1 MLRRILISAMTMLL
15 AAGTVPAVSA
25 TKDTLMHLAGNIHQF
40 NSEFPQE
47 KVYLQF
53 DNTAYFQGEVIWFK
67 AFVTHATAL
76 KRAPSKVLYV
86 ELLSPEGIIVEQQK
100 HKIVA
105 GQCDGAFVL
114 VDQSTSQS
122 RALKG
127 MVNYPSGFYE
137 VRAYTQ
143 NMLDFSPESFFS
155 RVFPVLS
162 KPVKDG
168 DYDSGTILP
177 PKKSL
182 LELEPVR
189 EDEDLGSRKVNLAFY
204 PEGGSLV
211 RGLPGNVAFK
221 ATDASGLPLSGTLT
235 LPDGSGQTVTIHEG
249 MGSFLT
255 TPSGVIAGTVQF
267 TDESGNSRRER
278 LPSALRSGYSM
289 LLNIVDD
296 SSIRADIYRTSDR
309 KEDELGLSVTCRGE
323 VIHFSKIPGSDSVSH
338 DIDASDWPIGVCRIT
353 LYSKKGEILS
363 SRSFFHNNTEFT
375 PPSIEIL
382 TDSLSRS
389 PFSREVLRMRLTGQD
404 GTPLRDRFCLSVRD
418 AADYGTGSVDNLMSN
433 LLLSSDLRGYIH
445 NPDYY
450 METDDSIHRAAL
462 DLLTLVQG
470 WERYEWKVMT
480 GQSGFRERYRVEDS
494 LNVNG
499 QVMSY
504 SRRKPVSGINVL
516 STITPYDDKTAFE
529 SFQYTTDKTGYFGFD
544 LSDFYNWARMSIK
557 LSSYRLGN
565 VKYEKSTR
573 IKLDYTD
580 IPEPRIITE
589 VEKMQDGK
597 PLKPKKEEKT
607 AVRQPKDTL
616 ATVIDVDEGILL
628 DEVDIIGKRQF
639 IDYDTFKAWNV
650 EQEAYKQ
657 LDKGEYTTDLFG
669 YLSEELGYH
678 FPYPKFFY
686 IHYKDKVPDDAIMED
701 PLSLDMMSIR
711 SVLVYDEP
719 MTKPHIFPLVPLLN
733 EKKRQQ
739 LDTQYFMS
747 MMDMTEVDMDA
758 EQGPRGPA
766 QKYHLIDVLLKE
778 EHELPTKKEIR
789 NLSERTTMIQ
799 GFSEPVEFY
808 APKYPEGP
816 VNGDVDYRRTLYWN
830 PNVITDEEGNARVE
844 FYNNSFSRRF
854 SISGAG
860 ITASGTPYILD
871 TAY

>member
-1 MLRRILISAMTMLL
+1 MHRRIIISAMAMLL

-25 TKDTLMHLAGNIHQF
+25 AEDTLMHLAGNIHQF

-67 AFVTHATAL
+67 AFVTHATTL

-86 ELLSPEGIIVEQQK
+86 ELLSPNGVVLKQHK
-100 HKIVA
+100 LKIVA
-105 GQCDGAFVL
+105 GQCDGAFPL
-114 VDQSTSQS
+114 IDESTSQS

-127 MVNYPSGFYE
+127 MQSYPSGFYE
-137 VRAYTQ
+137 IRAYTQ
-143 NMLDFSPESFFS
+143 NMFDFNTDSFFS
-155 RVFPVLS
+155 RVLPVLS
-162 KPVKDG
+162 KPKKDG
-168 DYDSGTILP
+168 DFSSGTILK
-177 PKKSL
+177 PKKAA
-182 LELEPVR
+182 LELESIRV
-189 EDEDLGSRKVNLAFY
+189 EDENGNRNINVAFY

-235 LPDGSGQTVTIHEG
+235 LPDDAGEAVTLHEG

-255 TPSGVIAGTVQF
+255 TPSGTIAQTVLF
-267 TDESGNSRRER
+267 TDESGKSRRVR
-278 LPSALRSGYSM
+278 LPSALKSGYSM

-296 SSIRADIYRTSDR
+296 SCIRADIYRTGDR
-309 KEDELGLSVTCRGE
+309 NEDELGISVTCRGE
-323 VIHFSKIPGSDSVSH
+323 LIHFEKVKGQESVST
-338 DIDASDWPIGVCRIT
+338 DMDASDWPIGVCRIT

-382 TDSLSRS
+382 TDSMSRS

-450 METDDSIHRAAL
+450 MESDDSIHRAAL

-480 GQSGFRERYRVEDS
+480 GQTGFRERYRVEDS

-499 QVMSY
+499 QVLSFSKY
-504 SRRKPVSGINVL
+504 KPVPDINVL
-516 STITPYDDKTAFE
+516 ATVTPYDDKTAFE
-529 SFQYTTDKTGYFGFD
+529 SFQYTTDSTGYFGFD

-557 LSSYRLGN
+557 LTSRKRNGK
-565 VKYEKSTR
+565 VKYETDTR
-573 IKLDYTD
+573 IKLDYTGV
-580 IPEPRIITE
+580 PEPRAISE
-589 VEKMQDGK
+589 LEKFQDSHNSRK
-597 PLKPKKEEKT
+597 SAKT
-607 AVRQPKDTL
+607 GVSDTGQPEDTL
-616 ATVIDVDEGILL
+616 ATVIDIDEGILL

-650 EQEAYKQ
+650 EQAAFQE
-657 LDKGEYTTDLFG
+657 LDKGEYTTNLFG
-669 YLSEELGYH
+669 YLIRLGYDFY
-678 FPYPKFFY
+678 FPTFFY
-686 IHYKDKVPDDAIMED
+686 VHYRDKVPNDAIIED
-701 PLSLDMMSIR
+701 PYTLDMMSIR

-719 MTKPHIFPLVPLLN
+719 MTKPHIYPLVPLLN
-733 EKKRQQ
+733 EKKRHQM
-739 LDTQYFMS
+739 DTNYFM
-747 MMDMTEVDMDA
+747 DMLDLNPEG
-758 EQGPRGPA
+758 GPRNRI
-766 QKYHLIDVLLKE
+766 QKYFLIDVQLKE
-778 EHELPTKKEIR
+778 EHELPTRKDLR
-789 NLSERTTMIQ
+789 NLSDRTTMVR

-808 APKYPEGP
+808 GPAYPTGP
-816 VNGDVDYRRTLYWN
+816 VIGDVDYRRTLYWN

-844 FYNNSFSRRF
+844 FYNNSYSRRF

-860 ITASGTPYILD
+860 ITASGTPYVLD
-871 TAY
+871 EDF

>member
-1 MLRRILISAMTMLL
+1 MLRRIISSVMAVLL
-15 AAGTVPAVSA
+15 AAGNMPAA
-25 TKDTLMHLAGNIHQF
+25 NAAEDTLMRLAGNIHQF

-67 AFVTHATAL
+67 AFVTHATTL

-86 ELLSPEGIIVEQQK
+86 ELLSPNGVVLEQHK
-100 HKIVA
+100 LKIVA
-105 GQCDGAFVL
+105 GQCDGAFPL
-114 VDQSTSQS
+114 IDESTSQS
-122 RALKG
+122 RALRG
-127 MVNYPSGFYE
+127 MTDYPSGFYE
-137 VRAYTQ
+137 IRAYTQ
-143 NMLDFSPESFFS
+143 NMFDFGQETFFS
-155 RVFPVLS
+155 RVLPVLA
-162 KPVKDG
+162 KPKKDG
-168 DYDSGTILP
+168 DYASGTIQK
-177 PKKSL
+177 PKQHA
-182 LELEPVR
+182 LELESIR
-189 EDEDLGSRKVNLAFY
+189 GEDENGSRNINVEFY

-235 LPDGSGQTVTIHEG
+235 LPDGAGQTVTVHEG

-255 TPSGVIAGTVQF
+255 TPSGTIAQTVQF
-267 TDESGNSRRER
+267 TDESGRSRRVR

-296 SSIRADIYRTSDR
+296 TSIRADIHRTQDR
-309 KEDELGLSVTCRGE
+309 NEDELGISVTCRGE
-323 VIHFSKIPGSDSVSH
+323 LIHFEKVKGQGSVST
-338 DIDASDWPIGVCRIT
+338 DMDASDWPIGVCRIT

-363 SRSFFHNNTEFT
+363 SRSFFHNNTAFT
-375 PPSIEIL
+375 PPSIQVI
-382 TDSLSRS
+382 TDSLSRR

-450 METDDSIHRAAL
+450 MESDDSIHREAL

-480 GQSGFRERYRVEDS
+480 GQTGFRERYRVEDS

-499 QVMSY
+499 QVLSY
-504 SRRKPVSGINVL
+504 SRHKPVSDINVL
-516 STITPYDDKTAFE
+516 ATVTPYDDKTAFE
-529 SFQYTTDKTGYFGFD
+529 SFQYTTDSTGYFGFD

-557 LSSYRLGN
+557 LTSHNRNGK
-565 VKYEKSTR
+565 VKYETSTR
-573 IKLDYTD
+573 IKLDYTGA
-580 IPEPRIITE
+580 PEPRAISE
-589 VEKMQDGK
+589 LEKFQEIK
-597 PLKPKKEEKT
+597 PRKSTKT
-607 AVRQPKDTL
+607 DLSTANTPEDTL

-628 DEVDIIGKRQF
+628 DEVDIVAKRQF

-650 EQEAYKQ
+650 EKEAYKQ

-669 YLSEELGYH
+669 YLNELGYH
-678 FPYPKFFY
+678 FDYPLFFY
-686 IHYKDKVPDDAIMED
+686 THYKDKVPNDAIIED

-711 SVLVYDEP
+711 SVLVYDDP
-719 MTKPHIFPLVPLLN
+719 MTKPHIYPLVPLLN

-739 LDTQYFMS
+739 LDTAYFLD
-747 MMDMTEVDMDA
+747 MMDANVDGA
-758 EQGPRGPA
+758 ARGRIN
-766 QKYHLIDVLLKE
+766 KYYLIDIQLKE
-778 EHELPTKKEIR
+778 EHELPTKKDIR
-789 NLSERTTMIQ
+789 NLSDRTTMIQ

-808 APKYPEGP
+808 GPAYPTGP
-816 VNGDVDYRRTLYWN
+816 VTGDVDYRRTLYWN
-830 PNVITDEEGNARVE
+830 PNVITDKDGNARVE
-844 FYNNSFSRRF
+844 FYNNSYSHRF

-860 ITASGTPYILD
+860 ITASGTPYVLD
-871 TAY
+871 VDY

>member
-1 MLRRILISAMTMLL
+1 MLRRIMISAMAMLL
-15 AAGTVPAVSA
+15 AAGNIPAVSA
-25 TKDTLMHLAGNIHQF
+25 VKDTLMHLAGNIHQF

-67 AFVTHATAL
+67 AFVTHATTL

-86 ELLSPEGIIVEQQK
+86 DLLSPEGIIVEQQK
-100 HKIVA
+100 LKIVA
-105 GQCDGAFVL
+105 GQCDGAFPL
-114 VDQSTSQS
+114 IDPSTSQS

-127 MVNYPSGFYE
+127 MQNYPSGFYE

-155 RVFPVLS
+155 RVLPVLS
-162 KPVKDG
+162 KPKKDG
-168 DYDSGTILP
+168 DFDSGTIP
-177 PKKSL
+177 KPKKGA

-189 EDEDLGSRKVNLAFY
+189 EDEDQGNRKVNLTFY

-235 LPDGSGQTVTIHEG
+235 LPDGAGQTVTIHEG

-255 TPSGVIAGTVQF
+255 TPSGAIAETVQF

-278 LPSALRSGYSM
+278 LPSALKSGYSM
-289 LLNIVDD
+289 LLDINDD
-296 SSIRADIYRTSDR
+296 RSIRADIYRTSDR
-309 KEDELGLSVTCRGE
+309 KEDELGISVTCRGE
-323 VIHFSKIPGSDSVSH
+323 LIHFEKVKGQESVST
-338 DIDASDWPIGVCRIT
+338 DMDASDWPIGVCRIT

-382 TDSLSRS
+382 SDSLSRS
-389 PFSREVLRMRLTGQD
+389 PFSHEVLRMKLTGQD
-404 GTPLRDRFCLSVRD
+404 GAPLRDRFCLSVRD

-450 METDDSIHRAAL
+450 MESDDSIYRKAL

-480 GQSGFRERYRVEDS
+480 GQTGFRERYRVEDS
-494 LNVNG
+494 INVNG
-499 QVMSY
+499 QLLTY
-504 SRRKPVSGINVL
+504 SGHNPVSGMNILATV
-516 STITPYDDKTAFE
+516 TPYDDKTAFE
-529 SFQYTTDKTGYFGFD
+529 SFRYTTDSTGYFGFD

-557 LSSYRLGN
+557 LTSYKRNGK
-565 VKYEKSTR
+565 VKYETSTR

-580 IPEPRIITE
+580 IPEPRAITE
-589 VEKMQDGK
+589 MEKMQDNK

-607 AVRQPKDTL
+607 TARQPEDTL

-628 DEVDIIGKRQF
+628 DEVDIIAKRQF
-639 IDYDTFKAWNV
+639 IDYDTFRAWNV
-650 EQEAYKQ
+650 EQEAMFQ

-669 YLSEELGYH
+669 YLTELGYH
-678 FPYPKFFY
+678 FHYPVFFY
-686 IHYKDKVPDDAIMED
+686 VHYKEKVPRDAIMAD
-701 PLSLDMMSIR
+701 PYTLDMMSIR

-719 MTKPHIFPLVPLLN
+719 MYRKHIYDLVPLLN
-733 EKKRQQ
+733 EKMKHQMN
-739 LDTQYFMS
+739 TEYFIE
-747 MMDMTEVDMDA
+747 MMDISS
-758 EQGPRGPA
+758 
-766 QKYHLIDVLLKE
+766 KYFLIDILLKE
-778 EHELPTKKEIR
+778 EHELPTRKELR
-789 NLSERTTMIQ
+789 NLSDRVTLVQ
-799 GFSEPVEFY
+799 GFSEPVEY
-808 APKYPEGP
+808 YGPTYPTGP
-816 VNGDVDYRRTLYWN
+816 VIGDVDYRRTLYWN

-860 ITASGTPYILD
+860 ITASGTPYVLD
-871 TAY
+871 ADY

>member
-67 AFVTHATAL
+67 AFVTNATTL

-86 ELLSPEGIIVEQQK
+86 DLLSPNGVVLEQQK
-100 HKIVA
+100 FKIVA
-105 GQCDGAFVL
+105 GQCDGAFPL
-114 VDQSTSQS
+114 IDPSTSQS

-127 MVNYPSGFYE
+127 FADYPSGFYE

-143 NMLDFSPESFFS
+143 NMFDFSTESFFS
-155 RVFPVLS
+155 RVLPVLS
-162 KPVKDG
+162 KPKKDG
-168 DYDSGTILP
+168 DFDSGTIPP
-177 PKKSL
+177 PKKGA
-182 LELEPVR
+182 LELESIR
-189 EDEDLGSRKVNLAFY
+189 EEDENGNRNINVEFY

-235 LPDGSGQTVTIHEG
+235 LPDDAGEAVTLHEG
-249 MGSFLT
+249 MGSFRVV
-255 TPSGVIAGTVQF
+255 PSGTGGATLRFVDQNGK
-267 TDESGNSRRER
+267 SRRVR

-289 LLNIVDD
+289 LLDIKDD
-296 SSIRADIYRTSDR
+296 RSIRADIYRTSDR
-309 KEDELGLSVTCRGE
+309 KEDELGISVTCRGE
-323 VIHFSKIPGSDSVSH
+323 LIHFEKVKGQDSVST
-338 DIDASDWPIGVCRIT
+338 DMDASDWPIGVCRIT

-375 PPSIEIL
+375 PPSIEVI
-382 TDSLSRS
+382 TDSLNRS
-389 PFSREVLRMRLTGQD
+389 PFSHEVLRMKLTGQD
-404 GTPLRDRFCLSVRD
+404 GTPLRDRFCISVRD

-450 METDDSIHRAAL
+450 MESDDSIHRKAL

-480 GQSGFRERYRVEDS
+480 GQTGFRERYRVEDS

-499 QVMSY
+499 QVLSY
-504 SRRKPVSGINVL
+504 SRRKPVSDINVL

-529 SFQYTTDKTGYFGFD
+529 SFQYTTDSTGYFGFD

-557 LSSYRLGN
+557 LTSHKRSGK
-565 VKYEKSTR
+565 VKYEKSIR
-573 IKLDYTD
+573 IKLDYTG
-580 IPEPRIITE
+580 IPEPRAISE
-589 VEKMQDGK
+589 LEKFQDSNK
-597 PLKPKKEEKT
+597 PSRSAKK
-607 AVRQPKDTL
+607 VLSGDRQSEDTL

-628 DEVDIIGKRQF
+628 EEVDIIGKRQF

-650 EQEAYKQ
+650 EQEAYKV
-657 LDKGEYTTDLFG
+657 LDKGEFTTDLYG
-669 YLSEELGYH
+669 YLHELGYH
-678 FPYPKFFY
+678 FDHPVFWYVHF
-686 IHYKDKVPDDAIMED
+686 KDKVPNDALIED
-701 PLSLDMMSIR
+701 PFSLDMLYVR

-719 MTKPHIFPLVPLLN
+719 MTKPHIYPLVPLLN
-733 EKKRQQ
+733 EKMRHEMNNE
-739 LDTQYFMS
+739 YFMD
-747 MMDMTEVDMDA
+747 MMDMNPGGGA
-758 EQGPRGPA
+758 RGSI
-766 QKYHLIDVLLKE
+766 QKYYLIDVQLKE
-778 EHELPTKKEIR
+778 EHEIPTGKEIR
-789 NLSERTTMIQ
+789 NLSERTTLIH
-799 GFSEPVEFY
+799 GFSEPVEY
-808 APKYPEGP
+808 YGPTYPAGP
-816 VNGDVDYRRTLYWN
+816 VIGDVDYRRTLYWN

>member
-1 MLRRILISAMTMLL
+1 MHRSIVISAMAMLL

-25 TKDTLMHLAGNIHQF
+25 AEDTLMHLAGNIHQF

-67 AFVTHATAL
+67 AFVTHATTL

-86 ELLSPEGIIVEQQK
+86 DLLSPEGIIVEQQK
-100 HKIVA
+100 LKIVA
-105 GQCDGAFVL
+105 GQCDGAFPL
-114 VDQSTSQS
+114 IDPSTSQS

-127 MVNYPSGFYE
+127 MQNYPSGFYE

-155 RVFPVLS
+155 RVLPVLS
-162 KPVKDG
+162 KPKKDG
-168 DYDSGTILP
+168 DFDSGTITK
-177 PKKSL
+177 PKKGA

-235 LPDGSGQTVTIHEG
+235 LPDGSGQTVTVHEG

-255 TPSGVIAGTVQF
+255 TPSGAIAETVQF

-289 LLNIVDD
+289 LLDTKDD

-309 KEDELGLSVTCRGE
+309 NEDELGISVTCRGE
-323 VIHFSKIPGSDSVSH
+323 LIHFEKVKGQETVST
-338 DIDASDWPIGVCRIT
+338 DMDASDWPIGVCRIT

-389 PFSREVLRMRLTGQD
+389 PFSREVLRMKLTGQD
-404 GTPLRDRFCLSVRD
+404 GSPLRDRFCLSVRD

-450 METDDSIHRAAL
+450 MESDDSVHRAAL

-480 GQSGFRERYRVEDS
+480 GQTGFRERYRVEDS

-499 QVMSY
+499 QVLSFSKY
-504 SRRKPVSGINVL
+504 EPVPNINVMA
-516 STITPYDDKTAFE
+516 TVTPYDDKTAFE
-529 SFQYTTDKTGYFGFD
+529 SFQYTTDSTGYFGFD

-557 LSSYRLGN
+557 LTSTKRNGK
-565 VKYEKSTR
+565 VKYETSTR

-580 IPEPRIITE
+580 IPEPRAISE
-589 VEKMQDGK
+589 QEKFQDSHK
-597 PLKPKKEEKT
+597 PRKSVKT
-607 AVRQPKDTL
+607 DVSADRQPEDTL

-650 EQEAYKQ
+650 EQAAYQ
-657 LDKGEYTTDLFG
+657 ELDKGEYTTDLFG
-669 YLSEELGYH
+669 YLNRLGYD
-678 FPYPKFFY
+678 FYYPPFFY
-686 IHYKDKVPDDAIMED
+686 VHYKDKVPNDAITQD
-701 PLSLDMMSIR
+701 PYTLDMMAIR

-719 MTKPHIFPLVPLLN
+719 MTKPHIYPLVPLLN
-733 EKKRQQ
+733 EKKKHQM
-739 LDTQYFMS
+739 DNYYFM
-747 MMDMTEVDMDA
+747 DMLDLNPEG
-758 EQGPRGPA
+758 GPRGRI
-766 QKYHLIDVLLKE
+766 QKYFLIDVQLKE
-778 EHELPTKKEIR
+778 EYELPTRKELR
-789 NLSERTTMIQ
+789 NLSDRTTMVR

-808 APKYPEGP
+808 GPTYPAGP
-816 VNGDVDYRRTLYWN
+816 VIGDVDYRRTLYWN

-844 FYNNSFSRRF
+844 FYNNSYSRRF

-860 ITASGTPYILD
+860 ITASGTPYVLD
-871 TAY
+871 VDY